1 MVRRRSSEGLVAYV
15 PSGLV
20 KNGASE
26 FERVTPN
33 QHVWWSDD
41 FSPVSER
48 RLLQTARSET
58 PIYSGFVLSE
68 ESRQERHD
76 AVTGSIIA
84 PDYRFSPC
92 HDQTAVA
99 TSSNKKR

>member
-1 MVRRRSSEGLVAYV
+1 MEPLWSQAGATSGKRSEPRNLVNKPKPLPWVATCCQSERMVRRRSSEGLVAYV

-58 PIYSGFVLSE
+58 PIY
-68 ESRQERHD
+68 
-76 AVTGSIIA
+76 
-84 PDYRFSPC
+84 
-92 HDQTAVA
+92 
-99 TSSNKKR
+99 